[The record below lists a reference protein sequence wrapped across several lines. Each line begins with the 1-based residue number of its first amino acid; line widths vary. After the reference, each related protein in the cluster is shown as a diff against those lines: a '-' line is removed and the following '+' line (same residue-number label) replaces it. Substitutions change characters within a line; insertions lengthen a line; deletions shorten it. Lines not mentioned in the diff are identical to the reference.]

1 MGDTNGALNDVN
13 VIRARAGIPSEGMFA
28 AGKMHGYDNVLDVV
42 LDERRME
49 LAFEGHRMFDV
60 YRNQRDMD
68 RRFGGV
74 QPWEIVKYTDNKI
87 QFPIPYGETSVSGIS
102 QNPGY

>member
-1 MGDTNGALNDVN
+1 
-13 VIRARAGIPSEGMFA
+13 
-28 AGKMHGYDNVLDVV
+28 VLDVV

-60 YRNQRDMD
+60 YRNKRDMD

-74 QPWEIVKYTDNKI
+74 QTWEVVKWDDPRI
-87 QFPIPYGETSVSGIS
+87 QYPIPYGETSVSGIP